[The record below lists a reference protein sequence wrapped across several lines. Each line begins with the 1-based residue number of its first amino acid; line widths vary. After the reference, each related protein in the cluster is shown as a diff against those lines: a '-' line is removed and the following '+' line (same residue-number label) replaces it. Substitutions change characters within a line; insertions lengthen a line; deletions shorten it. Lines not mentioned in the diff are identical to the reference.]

1 MIVDDIRRFT
11 GVVMMTERVILDW
24 SNAVVRALCPLPVP
38 SSVSVVRLS
47 T

>member
-1 MIVDDIRRFT
+1 MIVDDIRRFA
-11 GVVMMTERVILDW
+11 GVVMMTERMIFDW
-24 SNAVVRALCPLPVP
+24 SNAVMRALYPLPVP